1 MSSPAPAAPI
11 ILLAEDDRGI
21 RETTTDLLTLLGA
34 EVLAAP
40 GGHAAAALLAQ
51 RQVHLIL
58 SDLIMADGDGA
69 WLLQHVR
76 AQPALRGIPFLILS
90 ARTEAQDRSAGL
102 AAGANGFITKPYD
115 PEELISTVNHW
126 LRQGSA
132 GTVGLRTLS

>member
-1 MSSPAPAAPI
+1 M
-11 ILLAEDDRGI
+11 
-21 RETTTDLLTLLGA
+21 
-34 EVLAAP
+34 LAAP

-58 SDLIMADGDGA
+58 SDCITADGDGA